1 MSFKQ
6 TFTLMVFLSGV
17 AFALQSVWQR
27 SEIMVLET
35 LSLARLPEIPS
46 DPSNRYQQNPKAIL
60 LGQQFFYDPRF
71 SGDDGV
77 SCATCHMPS
86 SNYVDNLA
94 LSEGRGIGT
103 RKALSVV
110 GAAYSQW
117 LFWDGRADSLWA
129 QALGPLENPLEHAGT
144 RTQYANVVRR
154 LYRQE
159 YEAVFGLMP
168 SDSIWAKLP
177 KKAGPTG
184 TSIERQAW
192 EKLSYGERDLI
203 NRVFVNIGKAIAAF
217 ETKLKPGTTRFDQY
231 ADQLK
236 KPAAVSSLTGQEVAG
251 LKLFIGKANCIAC
264 HSGTRFTDDKFHNTG
279 VPTPQKLQADEG
291 RQRAVRALIQSEFG
305 CWSPY
310 SDSSSNCGL
319 ISGNTNA
326 AQAPAGAFKTPSLR
340 NVANHYPYM
349 HAGQF
354 YTLADVVS
362 HYNNAP
368 KAVVGTSQLKSLK
381 LSQLEQ
387 QQLVAFLE
395 TLSAPVNAPANL
407 LESPVLPEN

>member
-1 MSFKQ
+1 MSFKRGLAWIIICAS
-6 TFTLMVFLSGV
+6 T
-17 AFALQSVWQR
+17 ALAVQSTWQR
-27 SEIMVLET
+27 SEILMLET
-35 LSLARLPEIPS
+35 LSLARLPETPL
-46 DPSNRYQQNPKAIL
+46 DPSNKYQQDPKAIL
-60 LGQQFFYDPRF
+60 LGQKFFYDPRF
-71 SGDDGV
+71 SGDEGV

-86 SNYVDNLA
+86 SHYVDNLA

-129 QALGPLENPLEHAGT
+129 QALGPLENPIEHAGT
-144 RTQYANVVRR
+144 RAQYANVVRR
-154 LYRQE
+154 LYAKD
-159 YEAVFGLMP
+159 YEAVFGKLP
-168 SDSIWAKLP
+168 NETIWAKLP

-184 TSIERQAW
+184 TAAERQAW
-192 EKLSYGERDLI
+192 EKLSYAERDVI

-217 ETKLKPGTTRFDQY
+217 ETKLKPGTTQFDLY
-231 ADQLK
+231 VDTIRK
-236 KPAAVSSLTGQEVAG
+236 TNSKPNLNPNEIAG
-251 LKLFIGKANCIAC
+251 LKLFIGKANCVSC
-264 HSGTRFTDDKFHNTG
+264 HSGARFTDNKFHNTG
-279 VPTPQKLQADEG
+279 VPTPEKLEADEG

-349 HAGQF
+349 HSGQF
-354 YTLADVVS
+354 YTLADVVR
-362 HYNNAP
+362 HYCSAP
-368 KAVVGTSQLKSLK
+368 KAVVGTSQLKPLN
-381 LSQLEQ
+381 LSELEQ
-387 QQLVAFLE
+387 QQLVAFLAS
-395 TLSAPVNAPANL
+395 LSAPVNAPSNL
-407 LESPVLPEN
+407 LETPELPQ

>member
-1 MSFKQ
+1 MSFKRGL
-6 TFTLMVFLSGV
+6 TSMILFSGM
-17 AFALQSVWQR
+17 ALALQSTWQR
-27 SEIMVLET
+27 SEMVLLET
-35 LSLARLPEIPS
+35 LSLARLPETPL
-46 DPSNRYQQNPKAIL
+46 DPSNKYQQDPKAVL
-60 LGQQFFYDPRF
+60 LGQKLFYDPRL
-71 SGDDGV
+71 SGDEGI

-94 LSEGRGIGT
+94 LSEGRGVGT

-129 QALGPLENPLEHAGT
+129 QALGPLENPIEHAGT
-144 RTQYANVVRR
+144 RAQYATLVRR
-154 LYRQE
+154 LYAKD
-159 YEAVFGLMP
+159 YEAVFGKLP
-168 SDSIWAKLP
+168 PETTWAKLP

-184 TSIERQAW
+184 NTAERQAW
-192 EKLSYGERDLI
+192 EKLSYAERDVI
-203 NRVFVNIGKAIAAF
+203 NRVFVNIGKAIAAY
-217 ETKLKPGTTRFDQY
+217 ETKLKPGTTRVDQY
-231 ADQLK
+231 INSIRRTNPTTTLNNN
-236 KPAAVSSLTGQEVAG
+236 EIAG
-251 LKLFIGKANCIAC
+251 LKLFIGKANCISC
-264 HSGTRFTDDKFHNTG
+264 HSGARFTDDKFHNVG
-279 VPTPQKLQADEG
+279 VPTPEKLQADEG

-326 AQAPAGAFKTPSLR
+326 AQAPDGAFKTPSLR

-354 YTLADVVS
+354 YTLADVVR
-362 HYNNAP
+362 HYNTAP
-368 KAVVGTSQLKSLK
+368 KAVVGTSQLKPLN

-395 TLSAPVNAPANL
+395 SLSAPVNAPANL
-407 LESPVLPEN
+407 LESPELPQ